1 MNRHLHPEVVAE
13 LTDRFSPHDRAAAQ
27 TLLGSS
33 SAAAHDPVGAARVDL
48 AAIKAA
54 NGSLEGLKAAI
65 TLAAVDWRDLLVRGS
80 PTPIGNRCSRGKDF
94 ECRDEEDRTREAAR

>member
-65 TLAAVDWRDLLVRGS
+65 TLAAVDWRDLLVGA
-80 PTPIGNRCSRGKDF
+80 GLANADWQQVLA
-94 ECRDEEDRTREAAR
+94 RDGFRVPR